1 MILLFPLFARA
12 QTNNISLWG
21 RVIDEKSKEPLAGA
35 VIHIK
40 GTTHEVLT
48 NNDGEFKFI
57 TGQHVPLV
65 YSVSYVGY
73 QGIEIPIDSY
83 GHVIIQLKGG
93 KSALAEAVVIGY
105 GTQRR
110 SDVTGSVASV
120 PKDILTR
127 PTSSFDNLLQGA
139 VAGVVVS
146 QSSGQPGATATIRIR
161 GGNSLSFGNDPLYVI
176 DGFIYYNDNSLTNMA
191 PSSGTVPAVTGVSS
205 NGLSTINPADIES
218 IDVLKDASA
227 TAIYGSRGAN
237 GVVIITTKRGTR
249 NSNNVSYS
257 GTFGSQQV
265 GKRLSVLNGS
275 QWAKY
280 FDDLYAATPTI
291 QAGLAANKK
300 LIDSSGAAG
309 VNGDWIG
316 AAVRTGYQQN
326 HQLTIY
332 GGDEKS
338 RYSISG
344 NYFDQKGIVLGSD
357 FKRYSGRFNYEK
369 NYSKAFKIATSIFG
383 SNSAENKLTGT
394 AYNGIGFGNAFSSLY
409 FNNPLQTVRFADGT
423 YNTSPQPA
431 INPTLNTISGQQFG
445 DNSIQDIVA
454 TINQTKLT
462 HVLANISGEYKLTN
476 ELTLRSTFGADI
488 LNTRLN
494 YYAPSYTSLGNGGG
508 TITGSGSVG
517 TINYLS
523 WLNENTIAWS
533 HAIGGRHFVDA
544 LAGFTTQYQKAENT
558 FLAGQTF
565 PSDAT
570 TYNNLYS
577 ASANKVT
584 GSGEALQTRN
594 SWLGR
599 LSYSFQHKYNV
610 TVTGRADGASPAGAN
625 KKWGFFPS
633 VGFSWNASDEDFF
646 EPLAKTINSLKL
658 RLTAGRVGNANF
670 PAYSS
675 IATINSYGYYFGSP
689 LAGTNGLAPSQ
700 LSNPDLTWETTTQY
714 NAGVDAGLLD
724 KRISLTADV
733 YYKKTTN
740 LFISGTGL
748 VPLSSGYASA
758 SENIGSLENKGVELT
773 LTTENVRSK
782 DFVWRSTLLYAR
794 NVNKVLSLGPS
805 QSFFPVAPNGQVSPV
820 IVKVGLPVGTFWG
833 YSTAGLLTTADV
845 YSSKPVPKL
854 TGVSQVTGDRKYLD
868 TDGDGVVTTNDKHNL
883 GNAQPKFTASFNN
896 TFTYRSFDL
905 SLFFQGSFGNKIFN
919 LLQQQLEKTT
929 TTANV
934 SSTVLDR
941 WDSTANPKGRFP
953 KVVNAPVVQ
962 VADVYIEDG
971 SYIRLKNI
979 TLGYN
984 FSSDIASRILAKQ
997 IRVYVSAQNLLTF
1010 THYKGLDP
1018 EANFYDQ
1025 NNLQPGIDYGVY
1037 PNYRTYTVGVNVT
1050 F

>member
-1 MILLFPLFARA
+1 MNLFQRYRILLILLFPLFARA
-12 QTNNISLWG
+12 QTNPNNISLWG

-73 QGIEIPIDSY
+73 QGIEVPIDSY

-120 PKDILTR
+120 PKEILTR

-191 PSSGTVPAVTGVSS
+191 PSSGTVPGVTGVSS

-257 GTFGSQQV
+257 GTFGTQQA
-265 GKRLSVLNGS
+265 GKRLSVLNGP

-291 QAGLAANKK
+291 QTGLAANKK

-394 AYNGIGFGNAFSSLY
+394 AYNGIGFGN
-409 FNNPLQTVRFADGT
+409 
-423 YNTSPQPA
+423 
-431 INPTLNTISGQQFG
+431 
-445 DNSIQDIVA
+445 
-454 TINQTKLT
+454 
-462 HVLANISGEYKLTN
+462 
-476 ELTLRSTFGADI
+476 
-488 LNTRLN
+488 
-494 YYAPSYTSLGNGGG
+494 
-508 TITGSGSVG
+508 
-517 TINYLS
+517 
-523 WLNENTIAWS
+523 
-533 HAIGGRHFVDA
+533 
-544 LAGFTTQYQKAENT
+544 
-558 FLAGQTF
+558 
-565 PSDAT
+565 
-570 TYNNLYS
+570 
-577 ASANKVT
+577 
-584 GSGEALQTRN
+584 
-594 SWLGR
+594 
-599 LSYSFQHKYNV
+599 
-610 TVTGRADGASPAGAN
+610 
-625 KKWGFFPS
+625 
-633 VGFSWNASDEDFF
+633 
-646 EPLAKTINSLKL
+646 
-658 RLTAGRVGNANF
+658 
-670 PAYSS
+670 
-675 IATINSYGYYFGSP
+675 
-689 LAGTNGLAPSQ
+689 
-700 LSNPDLTWETTTQY
+700 
-714 NAGVDAGLLD
+714 
-724 KRISLTADV
+724 
-733 YYKKTTN
+733 
-740 LFISGTGL
+740 
-748 VPLSSGYASA
+748 
-758 SENIGSLENKGVELT
+758 
-773 LTTENVRSK
+773 
-782 DFVWRSTLLYAR
+782 
-794 NVNKVLSLGPS
+794 
-805 QSFFPVAPNGQVSPV
+805 
-820 IVKVGLPVGTFWG
+820 
-833 YSTAGLLTTADV
+833 
-845 YSSKPVPKL
+845 
-854 TGVSQVTGDRKYLD
+854 
-868 TDGDGVVTTNDKHNL
+868 
-883 GNAQPKFTASFNN
+883 
-896 TFTYRSFDL
+896 
-905 SLFFQGSFGNKIFN
+905 
-919 LLQQQLEKTT
+919 
-929 TTANV
+929 
-934 SSTVLDR
+934 
-941 WDSTANPKGRFP
+941 
-953 KVVNAPVVQ
+953 
-962 VADVYIEDG
+962 
-971 SYIRLKNI
+971 
-979 TLGYN
+979 
-984 FSSDIASRILAKQ
+984 
-997 IRVYVSAQNLLTF
+997 
-1010 THYKGLDP
+1010 
-1018 EANFYDQ
+1018 
-1025 NNLQPGIDYGVY
+1025 
-1037 PNYRTYTVGVNVT
+1037 
-1050 F
+1050 